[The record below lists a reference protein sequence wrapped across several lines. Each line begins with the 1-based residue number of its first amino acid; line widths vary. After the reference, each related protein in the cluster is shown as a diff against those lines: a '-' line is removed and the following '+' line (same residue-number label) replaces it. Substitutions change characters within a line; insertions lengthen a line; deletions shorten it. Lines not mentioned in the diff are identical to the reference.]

1 MLNCVDDTEPVCVC
15 VRGIEKDVPWNP
27 IERLGRFLDAYLAQ
41 L

>member
-1 MLNCVDDTEPVCVC
+1 VLNCVDDTEPVC

-27 IERLGRFLDAYLAQ
+27 IECSLDAYLAQ